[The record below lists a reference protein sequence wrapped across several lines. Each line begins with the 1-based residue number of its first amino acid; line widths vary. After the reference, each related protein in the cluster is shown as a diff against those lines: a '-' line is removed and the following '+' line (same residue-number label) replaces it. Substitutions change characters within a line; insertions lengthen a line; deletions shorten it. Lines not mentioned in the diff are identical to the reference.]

1 MQSSATTKAQSRVCP
16 LPNARKLTRIL
27 SYSPAEL
34 EKTENSLIAHKY
46 AHNRSFLFTLAY
58 HSFSIVDA
66 GIKWRPVLSELPE
79 FGPEFK
85 EVWDSHFANAPD
97 KPVLWIGV
105 VSACVIRFARLDC
118 LC

>member
-1 MQSSATTKAQSRVCP
+1 MQSSATTRAQSRVCP
-16 LPNARKLTRIL
+16 LHNARKLTQIL
-27 SYSPAEL
+27 SYSTAEL
-34 EKTENSLIAHKY
+34 EKTEKSLIAHKY
-46 AHNRSFLFTLAY
+46 AHIHLFLFALADY
-58 HSFSIVDA
+58 NFSIVDA